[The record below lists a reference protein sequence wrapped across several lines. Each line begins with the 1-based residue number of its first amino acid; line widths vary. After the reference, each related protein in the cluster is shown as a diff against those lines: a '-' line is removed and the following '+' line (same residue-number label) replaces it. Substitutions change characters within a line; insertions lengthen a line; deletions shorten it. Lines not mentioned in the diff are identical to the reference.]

1 MRKLMLISGLSTLV
15 VSCGVQEK
23 FTKFRTPIKTITQ
36 PVEKPKVEEK
46 KVEEKKTEVIN
57 IDKEDYFRT
66 NIGDVS
72 KNDNTISWGSI
83 VSAKPKGYRVTKNHF
98 PALGQNFRQRYLIIH
113 YTALDNEKSIRVL
126 TQQSVSSHYLVNDL
140 PDDEIYQL
148 VDENKRAYHAGISH
162 WRNNIGLNDSS
173 IGIEIVNTGYTA
185 DRSGNRQFHAFP
197 EYQFKKVAALAKDIV
212 ERYNIPATNVLG
224 HSDIAPSRKQDPGP
238 FFPWKRLYDEYGV
251 GMWYDESTKQSF
263 YETAVMDIQYSYQN
277 PSFITNV
284 QEQFK
289 KFGYDIQVTGTW
301 DRQTQK
307 VIEALQYRF
316 RPANYDGKLDAETWA
331 ILQALLI
338 KYPG

>member
-23 FTKFRTPIKTITQ
+23 FTKFRTPIKTTTQ

-46 KVEEKKTEVIN
+46 KIEVIN

-66 NIGDVS
+66 NIGDTS

-83 VSAKPKGYRVTKNHF
+83 VSANPQGYNVTKNYF

-140 PDDEIYQL
+140 LDDEIYQL

-162 WRNNIGLNDSS
+162 WRNNTGLNDSS

-338 KYPG
+338 KYPR